1 MEGLILNEQTKYV
14 TYLEPIFE
22 ALGKGFIECLNWR
35 ITYPECGS
43 SLTDKYSFEGELDSW
58 ISGKELLN
66 EVAAH
71 PDIQWWWGLLQG
83 FESNYTQEMIQAEAP
98 IDIQHDITIWTLP
111 VSMRNDKATIEIEAF
126 DSTQSIVITKDEK
139 VLDTLRKTFPK
150 SELLSEFITK

>member
-22 ALGKGFIECLNWR
+22 ALGKGFIERLNWR

-71 PDIQWWWGLLQG
+71 PNLQ
-83 FESNYTQEMIQAEAP
+83 
-98 IDIQHDITIWTLP
+98 
-111 VSMRNDKATIEIEAF
+111 
-126 DSTQSIVITKDEK
+126 
-139 VLDTLRKTFPK
+139 
-150 SELLSEFITK
+150 